1 MNGFKLAAFFAA
13 FALCAGA
20 SQPVAALDKSDP
32 VPGEVGGIGSGPGP
46 GDPSLGG
53 TGMPPGGDKAGVA
66 AAERAEKI
74 AERKRLEA
82 DRKKEEERQRRE
94 AEAAKAQADK
104 QKRIAAALAP
114 KQSVTAV
121 TPIMAI
127 ASAPMA
133 GTHRSTIG
141 ASRMAPSSLG
151 AVSR

>member
-1 MNGFKLAAFFAA
+1 MNGFKLAAVYAA
-13 FALCAGA
+13 FAVCVGA
-20 SQPVAALDKSDP
+20 SQPAAALDKSDP
-32 VPGEVGGIGSGPGP
+32 VPDQAGGIGSSPGP

-53 TGMPPGGDKAGVA
+53 SRMPPGGDAAGVA

-82 DRKKEEERQRRE
+82 ERRKEEERQRRE

-141 ASRMAPSSLG
+141 ATRMAPSSL
-151 AVSR
+151 AR

>member
-1 MNGFKLAAFFAA
+1 MNGFKFVAASAA
-13 FALCAGA
+13 FAACFGA
-20 SQPVAALDKSDP
+20 SLPVAALDKSDP
-32 VPGEVGGIGSGPGP
+32 VPGEAGGIGSGP

-53 TGMPPGGDKAGVA
+53 SRMPPGGDAAGVA

-82 DRKKEEERQRRE
+82 ERRKEEERQRRE

-121 TPIMAI
+121 TPFMAI

-141 ASRMAPSSLG
+141 ATRTAPSSL
-151 AVSR
+151 AR